1 MADMDNWDPTQN
13 MMVLMSQMPNEYD
26 QGGTTCGGSPPSCF
40 GGYKPAG
47 FQGIMYST
55 SDCMIHQNFQD
66 SGPVIC
72 NTITLPDESPDNPDF
87 YTFPYLG
94 NLTDGQK
101 YGDASTATHFEL
113 DVGAQDG

>member
-1 MADMDNWDPTQN
+1 
-13 MMVLMSQMPNEYD
+13 MMVLMSEMPNEYD
-26 QGGTTCGGSPPSCF
+26 QGSTTCTGSPPSCY

-55 SDCMIHQNFQD
+55 SSCEIHQEFQD

-72 NTITLPDESPDNPDF
+72 NSIDLPDEGANPVF
-87 YTFPYLG
+87 YTFPYTG

-101 YGDASTATHFEL
+101 YHDVVTATHFEL
-113 DVGAQDG
+113 DLGQQSG